1 MDEVR
6 AVYGIIGWPLEHTL
20 SPVMHNAAFRALDVD
35 AVYEVFPLLPD
46 AFDRFFTD
54 LKGPDSPIFGLN
66 VTVPYK
72 ERVIPYLDTLSPLA
86 QKINAVNTVVIT
98 KERKLIGYNTD
109 APGFMSHLVELGF
122 NPAGKRV
129 AIMGAGG
136 SARAILA
143 TLCMI
148 PDRPES
154 VRIYNRSTGR
164 LTRLVEELSQLFDLS
179 IVEMVDNAEDLNIE
193 LCDLLINTTSVG
205 LKEEDPLLINPDC
218 LHSNL
223 LVYDLIYN
231 PPVTPLLKAAHER
244 EAKIANGLGMLF
256 YQGVLA
262 FQHWSN
268 MQLEDDIKVIMR
280 RSLEEALKK

>member
-1 MDEVR
+1 MADVS

-20 SPVMHNAAFRALDVD
+20 SPVMHNAAFRALEVD
-35 AVYEVFPLLPD
+35 AVYESFPLQPD
-46 AFDRFFTD
+46 IFDRFFID
-54 LKGPDSPIFGLN
+54 LKKPDSPIFGLN

-72 ERVIPYLDTLSPLA
+72 EKVIPYMDILSPLA

-109 APGFMSHLVELGF
+109 APGFLSHLAELEF

-129 AIMGAGG
+129 AMMGAGG

-148 PDRPES
+148 PDRPEAI
-154 VRIYNRSTGR
+154 RIYNRSTGR
-164 LTRLVEELSQLFDLS
+164 LTRLVDELSQLFDLS
-179 IVEMVDNAEDLNIE
+179 IVEVVDNTDDLNIE

-205 LKEEDPLLINPDC
+205 LKKNDPLLVDPDS
-218 LHSNL
+218 LHANL

-244 EAKIANGLGMLF
+244 EARIANGLGMLF

-262 FQHWSN
+262 FQHWAN
-268 MQLEDDIKVIMR
+268 TQLEDDIKVIMR